1 MAKILRGVIFEPQQI
16 DGEWQL
22 RLHCPKAKIEYVK
35 GFKSKE
41 EAEKWRE
48 TQECQNW
55 RARRG
60 YL

>member
-1 MAKILRGVIFEPQQI
+1 MAKLTHVIFEPQQI
-16 DGEWQL
+16 GDEWQL
-22 RLHCPKAKIEYVK
+22 RLHCPKAKIEYVN
-35 GFKSKE
+35 GFKSKA

-48 TQECQNW
+48 TTECQNW

>member
-1 MAKILRGVIFEPQQI
+1 MEPNKLAVITAAT
-16 DGEWQL
+16 
-22 RLHCPKAKIEYVK
+22 KAKIEYVN
-35 GFKSKE
+35 GFKSKA

-48 TQECQNW
+48 TTECQNW